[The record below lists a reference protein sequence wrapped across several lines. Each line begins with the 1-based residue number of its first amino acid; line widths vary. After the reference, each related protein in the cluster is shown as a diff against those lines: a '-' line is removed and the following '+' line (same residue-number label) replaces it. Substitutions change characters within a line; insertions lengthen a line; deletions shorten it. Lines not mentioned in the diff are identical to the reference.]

1 VIVNEFRTGH
11 LVGAPEAKFPASR
24 QNTGKFIDSG
34 LGSVLTA
41 AKKAIKS
48 VPQGP
53 IPYAT

>member
-11 LVGAPEAKFPASR
+11 LAGAPEAKFPASR

-41 AKKAIKS
+41 AKK
-48 VPQGP
+48 
-53 IPYAT
+53 